1 MAYSAEVK
9 EYAKQ
14 LYLTVGPEGDHRYS
28 FKEILDK
35 ICQEF
40 VTVKKL
46 KRQTIISPRY
56 KQKKVLNTKF

>member
-28 FKEILDK
+28 FKEIRDK

-46 KRQTIISPRY
+46 KRQTI
-56 KQKKVLNTKF
+56 QQWANKKRRNHR